1 MREGRTG
8 RVIGASWSG
17 VAGDRLARARARAL
31 ALGGSWA
38 LGVGLVAAGW
48 LVLAWPWLGGGALV
62 PWDAK
67 TEFYPTVRFLSDAW
81 HGGQSPFWNPFVWGG
96 WPLVADPQSLIFQPL
111 FAALAWLVERPSM
124 AAVDRVELLHLLV
137 AGLGV
142 LAWFKIAGWNLLG
155 GVLAALVAM
164 LGGTLAGRLQHV
176 GLVASYAWL
185 AAALPLLRLALERAS
200 PAWAAAFGVV
210 AALMALGRDQVA
222 MLGCWALA
230 GYLLHEWLSAE
241 RPGAWLR
248 ARLPVLLV
256 ALATAAALLL
266 VPMLLTLQL
275 AAMSNRPAIPL
286 EEALTGSLSP
296 VNLLTL
302 LAPDFFGSL
311 GHHAGYWGPTN
322 PRWPCCDWT
331 DRATNYLY
339 LGALPLA
346 LLLGH
351 GVLGGRLA
359 DRESRFLVLLAA
371 GAGLYALGRHTPVF
385 PLLFEWLP
393 GVDRFRRPADAAF
406 LLTLALALLSGRL
419 LGRAIEEGPPPLP
432 GRLWLLLGALPL
444 LAGLGYGLVLAAEFG
459 ELGRVLPRLA
469 AGLVAVGLALALLAA
484 LGRPPAQRPAL
495 AALLLL
501 LALLDLR
508 LHNAG
513 SVLNAASSQDR
524 RELAAVEGDGLGLA
538 VASLVADAS
547 GPTGRPRVELVGLGG
562 YWQKAAMLHG
572 LEGTLGYGPLRLWT
586 YEQATGAGQNSHE
599 PVRRFAA
606 LAPGYAAPLQRLLG
620 ARLLVSPARPEV
632 LDPRLPPEPMA
643 VLAEHGRVGVYE
655 NPWALPRV
663 LLVRR
668 GVVLDEQRI
677 VASGRWPALDP
688 ATTVILDR
696 KPPEWNR
703 WATRIDG
710 SIDEPEIEVRMH
722 GTTEVRIVAA
732 TPLRAFLVLNDL
744 WYPGW
749 EVEVD
754 GRPAELL
761 RANLLFRAVALP
773 PGRHEVEFRFAPLG
787 LDNLSSI
794 ARGLWPAAPLKPR
807 RGWAAPPPG

>member
-1 MREGRTG
+1 MHEGRES
-8 RVIGASWSG
+8 RVIGSSTSG
-17 VAGDRLARARARAL
+17 AVATGRAARARARAL
-31 ALGGSWA
+31 ALGGSRG
-38 LGVGLVAAGW
+38 LGIGLVVAGW
-48 LVLAWPWLGGGALV
+48 LVLAWPWLAGGALV

-81 HGGQSPFWNPFVWGG
+81 HGGQSAFWNPFVWGG

-124 AAVDRVELLHLLV
+124 AAVDRVELLHLLL
-137 AGLGV
+137 AGLAV
-142 LAWFKIAGWNLLG
+142 LAWFEIAGWNRLG
-155 GVLAALVAM
+155 GVLAALLAM

-185 AAALPLLRLALERAS
+185 AAALPLLRLTLARAS

-230 GYLLHEWLSAE
+230 GYVLHEWLSAE

-248 ARLPVLLV
+248 SRLPALAV
-256 ALATAAALLL
+256 ALATAGALLF

-275 AAMSNRPAIPL
+275 AALSNRPAIPL

-296 VNLLTL
+296 VNLFTM

-311 GHHAGYWGPTN
+311 GHHTGYWGPTN

-351 GVLGGRLA
+351 GVLGRRLA

-385 PLLFEWLP
+385 ELLFDWLP

-419 LGRAIEEGPPPLP
+419 FGRALDEGPPDRP
-432 GRLWLLLGALPL
+432 GRWPLLLVGLPL
-444 LAGLGYGLVLAAEFG
+444 LAGLGYGLLLADRFG
-459 ELGRVLPRLA
+459 EFGRVLPRLA
-469 AGLVAVGLALALLAA
+469 SGLAAVGLALALLAA
-484 LGRPPAQRPAL
+484 LGRTRVLRPAL
-495 AALLLL
+495 AGLLLL

-513 SVLNAASSQDR
+513 SVLNAASAEDR
-524 RELAAVEGDGLGLA
+524 RELAAVEGDGLGQA
-538 VASLVADAS
+538 VASLVADAR

-562 YWQKAAMLHG
+562 YWQKATMLHG
-572 LEGTLGYGPLRLWT
+572 LEGTLGYGPLRLRT

-606 LAPGYAAPLQRLLG
+606 LAPGYAAPLHRLLG
-620 ARLLVSPARPEV
+620 ARLLVSPVRPGQ
-632 LDPRLPPEPMA
+632 LDPRLPPEPMPI
-643 VLAEHGRVGVYE
+643 LAEHGRITVYE
-655 NPWALPRV
+655 NPWALPRT

-677 VASGRWPALDP
+677 LASGRWPALDP
-688 ATTVILDR
+688 ATSVILDR
-696 KPPEWNR
+696 KPHEWNR

-710 SIDEPEIEVRMH
+710 SIDEPELEVELY
-722 GTTEVRIVAA
+722 GTTRVRIRAA

-773 PGRHEVEFRFAPLG
+773 PGRHEVEFRFAPLQPG
-787 LDNLSSI
+787 NLGAI
-794 ARGLWPAAPLKPR
+794 LRDLLP
-807 RGWAAPPPG
+807 